1 MSRFNKVILVGRL
14 VKDPELRY
22 TAEGVPVASLT
33 IAVNRINR
41 KNSTDQ
47 TNADFF
53 NIVAWRAT
61 AEFASNFMRKGILF
75 LVEGRLQN
83 RSYETKE
90 GSKRTVTEI
99 VADSIQLLSPKQE
112 SAQKSETGEDV
123 AELDDFIFDD
133 DFSKGDSP
141 F

>member
-22 TAEGVPVASLT
+22 TADGIPVASLT

-61 AEFASNFMRKGILF
+61 AEFVSNYMRKGVLF

-99 VADSIQLLSPKQE
+99 IADSVQLLTPKQDNSQKSATGEE
-112 SAQKSETGEDV
+112 SA
-123 AELDDFIFDD
+123 ELEDFIFDD

>member
-22 TAEGVPVASLT
+22 TADGIPVASLT

-61 AEFASNFMRKGILF
+61 AEFASNYMRKGVLF

-99 VADSIQLLSPKQE
+99 VADSVQLLTPKQDNSQKPAAGEE
-112 SAQKSETGEDV
+112 SAQLE
-123 AELDDFIFDD
+123 DFIFDD

>member
-22 TAEGVPVASLT
+22 TADGVPVASLT

-41 KNSTDQ
+41 KNSSSNI
-47 TNADFF
+47 NADFF

-61 AEFASNFMRKGILF
+61 AEFASNYMRKGVLF

-83 RSYETKE
+83 RSYEAKD
-90 GSKRTVTEI
+90 GSKRTVTEV
-99 VADSIQLLSPKQE
+99 VADSVQLLTSKQE
-112 SAQKSETGEDV
+112 NAQKSEIVDEGAD
-123 AELDDFIFDD
+123 LDDFIFDD

>member
-22 TAEGVPVASLT
+22 TADGIPVASLT

-61 AEFASNFMRKGILF
+61 AEFVSNYMRKGVLF

-99 VADSIQLLSPKQE
+99 IADGVQLLTPKQDNSQKPTAGEE
-112 SAQKSETGEDV
+112 SA
-123 AELDDFIFDD
+123 ELEDFIFDD

>member
-90 GSKRTVTEI
+90 GLKRTVTEI

>member
-22 TAEGVPVASLT
+22 TADGVPVASLT

-53 NIVAWRAT
+53 NIVAWRST

-99 VADSIQLLSPKQE
+99 IADSIQLLSPKQE
-112 SAQKSETGEDV
+112 NAQKSEVGEDTT
-123 AELDDFIFDD
+123 ELDDFIFDE